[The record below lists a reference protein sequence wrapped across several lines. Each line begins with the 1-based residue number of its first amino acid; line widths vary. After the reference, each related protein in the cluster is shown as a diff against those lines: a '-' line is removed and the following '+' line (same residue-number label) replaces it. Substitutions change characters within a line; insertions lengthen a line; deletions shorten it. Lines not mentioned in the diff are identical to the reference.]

1 LDASEKILGKTEGY
15 GVEEWRRDNPMDYF
29 KAIELLGMTSDK
41 DDAFRSLFN
50 ICKLHVPD
58 RLFKYYGLS
67 DNQELNDS
75 KIETLA
81 ASRVYAA
88 SVKSLNDPFDCRA
101 YFYRAEPLIEKFG
114 FDPVGSIG
122 DMTTMAL
129 ITSFTACDENSMP
142 MWAHYANNHAGYCV
156 EYDMTD
162 KENTSLRGLVFPVQY
177 SNHRLDL
184 TRFYEKQ
191 LETIID
197 KVQKNTASGVN
208 KTIIDDL
215 SLVYLPLLLC
225 NVKHPSWSYEKEFR
239 CSIGATAKGAPYVY
253 AKPKTIF
260 VGLRCAD
267 ENKAKLE
274 QVISDLGIGIRQMTF
289 DSASSEYLLESSE
302 LDEI

>member
-1 LDASEKILGKTEGY
+1 
-15 GVEEWRRDNPMDYF
+15 
-29 KAIELLGMTSDK
+29 
-41 DDAFRSLFN
+41 
-50 ICKLHVPD
+50 
-58 RLFKYYGLS
+58 
-67 DNQELNDS
+67 
-75 KIETLA
+75 
-81 ASRVYAA
+81 
-88 SVKSLNDPFDCRA
+88 
-101 YFYRAEPLIEKFG
+101 
-114 FDPVGSIG
+114 
-122 DMTTMAL
+122 
-129 ITSFTACDENSMP
+129 
-142 MWAHYANNHAGYCV
+142 
-156 EYDMTD
+156 MTD